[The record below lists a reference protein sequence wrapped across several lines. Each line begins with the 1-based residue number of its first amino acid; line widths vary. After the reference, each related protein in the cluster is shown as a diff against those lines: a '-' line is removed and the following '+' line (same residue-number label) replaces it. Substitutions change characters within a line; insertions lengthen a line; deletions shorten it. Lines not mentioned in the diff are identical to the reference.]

1 MHQDA
6 IEFSPED
13 AYPARSQRL
22 DDVETVDLGVADF
35 DSVETIVRKGV
46 QVVVR
51 GLSGASERLWL
62 ESLFE
67 RIPDAHWQIP
77 IAEVRITNRRLLA
90 WSGDQQ
96 VSALGV
102 YTPSDRGVLLRRNPD
117 REYLAATFFH
127 EYGHHWLEH
136 ISIAA
141 KARHYQELAS
151 AKGLVLFRKMEANY
165 QEFWANAYQARI
177 LAENSLLSLH
187 PDEYRLIKETEQC

>member
-1 MHQDA
+1 MHDDA

-46 QVVVR
+46 RVVVR

-77 IAEVRITNRRLLA
+77 ITEVRITCRELRV
-90 WSGDQQ
+90 WQGEEQ
-96 VSALGV
+96 VNALGV
-102 YTPSDRGVLLRRNPD
+102 YTPSDKGIWLKRLWD
-117 REYLAATFFH
+117 RERLARTFYH
-127 EYGHHWLEH
+127 EFGHHWLEQ
-136 ISIAA
+136 ISPSHLAKLYEAIA
-141 KARHYQELAS
+141 KANNFTIR
-151 AKGLVLFRKMEANY
+151 RKKEPNY
-165 QEFWANAYQARI
+165 QEFWASGYQARI
-177 LAENSLLSLH
+177 IYENSLISLH
-187 PDEYRLIKETEQC
+187 PEVYKQIKETE